1 MKGEI
6 KDGYIFALVPAKTL
20 KLC

>member
-6 KDGYIFALVPAKTL
+6 EDGYIFALVPAKTL